1 MSYVD
6 NKHEKVY
13 VITYKELIFLFVSF
27 TLILIILY
35 PKDRI
40 KEQILAENSNYDLS
54 MLYLEN
60 ILEHEQD
67 NEELL
72 LTLAQKSLKLGKK
85 DLSLRLLE
93 LVLKSENDDYRNR
106 ATMLSYDLKK
116 DDYFY
121 YKSKRRQLVQKKKLK
136 KLFVNIYNHKMY
148 TDKDIEKWY
157 QESQFLGED
166 EIGYALLK
174 EKLENDPMNL
184 KMLENSYYLAAKLDK
199 KDEAVEFIR
208 LLAQRDVERKE
219 KWLIDEYYFFVN
231 AKEYKKAQNI
241 LEERSKNSKEWKAR
255 YAEYYLLRK
264 SYKKSF
270 DVYINLFNQEKEYSS
285 KRDYFIKAVN
295 SLQAGKYYKKSV
307 YLGRKYEKRYIKDEK
322 VRKFLLK
329 LYMATGNLN
338 YATSLANKILR
349 KERK

>member
-27 TLILIILY
+27 IIILIILY

-121 YKSKRRQLVQKKKLK
+121 YKSKRRQLVQ
-136 KLFVNIYNHKMY
+136 
-148 TDKDIEKWY
+148 
-157 QESQFLGED
+157 
-166 EIGYALLK
+166 
-174 EKLENDPMNL
+174 
-184 KMLENSYYLAAKLDK
+184 
-199 KDEAVEFIR
+199 
-208 LLAQRDVERKE
+208 
-219 KWLIDEYYFFVN
+219 
-231 AKEYKKAQNI
+231 
-241 LEERSKNSKEWKAR
+241 
-255 YAEYYLLRK
+255 
-264 SYKKSF
+264 
-270 DVYINLFNQEKEYSS
+270 
-285 KRDYFIKAVN
+285 
-295 SLQAGKYYKKSV
+295 
-307 YLGRKYEKRYIKDEK
+307 
-322 VRKFLLK
+322 
-329 LYMATGNLN
+329 
-338 YATSLANKILR
+338 
-349 KERK
+349 